1 MFHFALLVVY
11 FLIMVTYVCVIFVA
25 KVDFF
30 NDPHALCRSIG
41 RQAFIDSMFVS
52 MCAIG
57 FGLFCLLMQM
67 IQKIENAEYARLIFR
82 CLLFLFVIAQYIAYL
97 GAVLASFDMRVLI
110 DGPNDTY
117 YFCDFDLIV
126 PENPVNSSFE
136 ITNSTDINQ
145 TCQFW
150 SVEQLCEIKSSS
162 FSKSAPFLT
171 INGTLGAYSCRP
183 STSMASDLC
192 WAYIAST
199 HSVWIAALVC
209 LPCSLP
215 FIVAVGFWLK
225 DTKKFRYCEKCYDM
239 CRCCICRQM
248 LHFLRRIYAFAS
260 R

>member
-1 MFHFALLVVY
+1 M
-11 FLIMVTYVCVIFVA
+11 
-25 KVDFF
+25 
-30 NDPHALCRSIG
+30 PP
-41 RQAFIDSMFVS
+41 
-52 MCAIG
+52 
-57 FGLFCLLMQM
+57 
-67 IQKIENAEYARLIFR
+67 
-82 CLLFLFVIAQYIAYL
+82 FLFVIAQYIAYL

-239 CRCCICRQM
+239 CRCCICRQCCTFCEEYM
-248 LHFLRRIYAFAS
+248 PLLPDEITHSELGK
-260 R
+260 